1 MTVVNT
7 IYKYINQGEERTIK
21 AKKNILFML
30 LIKGGNI
37 LIGIVLVPI
46 TLGYVD
52 TERYGIWLALS
63 SMVLWISFFDIG
75 LNNGLKNRL
84 AQALANNN
92 VDLARKYVST
102 TYALLMLIFLP
113 MMLALLGISQLIDW
127 NRFLNIESEEPLL
140 APVCILIVY
149 FCINFIL
156 NTISTV
162 LNADQRPADASFI
175 LFLQQLASLIVISV
189 LIVTTEGSLVNLCIG
204 LCVSPIVVNCIYNV
218 VLFRDRYKAWAPS
231 LRYVDFRLSSDL
243 MKLGVQFFI
252 IQIAALIQYQM
263 ISFIIVR
270 YYGPTEVTNYGVAYK
285 YFNILMMVWGI
296 LITPLWVAVTDALEN
311 KDYYWIRMA
320 ERKYLLLFSLLV
332 IIGLLMLIVSPFI
345 YNIWVGDKVNISM
358 TLSVFILL
366 YNLVMMF
373 GNLFV
378 NIINGSGQLKV
389 QTIASLFS
397 PFVFLAVCYVLIKQ
411 QIGVQAVLIAAI
423 LSNFNGL
430 ILAPIQCY
438 NLVRTTKE

>member
-218 VLFRDRYKAWAPS
+218 VLFRDRYKVWAPS